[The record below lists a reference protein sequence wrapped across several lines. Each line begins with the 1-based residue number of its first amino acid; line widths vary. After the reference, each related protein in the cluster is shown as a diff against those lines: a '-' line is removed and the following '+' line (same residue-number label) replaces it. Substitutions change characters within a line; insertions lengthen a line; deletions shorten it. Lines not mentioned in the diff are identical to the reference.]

1 MSRLASFLALVI
13 VTPATFAEVYSYKGQ
28 DTYLQPLPE
37 DNRYLNDKG
46 NVVGL
51 RSSFFIK
58 LDSNAPITSLL
69 QTYDLELLKEYSNQ
83 LYQVQ
88 PKSTVA
94 ALLAVIETVDA
105 DALTLDASPNFLK
118 KIDVS

>member
-1 MSRLASFLALVI
+1 MLRLASFLVLAIVI
-13 VTPATFAEVYSYKGQ
+13 PVPLAEVYSYKGQ
-28 DTYLQPLPE
+28 DIYLQPLPE

-51 RSSFFIK
+51 SSSFFIK

-88 PKSTVA
+88 AKSTVA
-94 ALLAVIETVDA
+94 DLLALIETIDA
-105 DALTLDASPNFLK
+105 DALTLYAYPNFLK
-118 KIDVS
+118 KIELR